1 MAAYIS
7 AQRTGEGQVID
18 LSQFEA
24 VHQTLAGAMVSWFEE
39 GDVRER
45 SGNIGATVQPFDAFS
60 AKDGLVTIIAIGP
73 MYNRVCRV
81 LGLDPADDKWRE
93 AVDRDSIPG
102 IEFDAILRGWVEE
115 RTVQVACSDIMSSKD
130 MAEDLH
136 LSGTHCPR

>member
-1 MAAYIS
+1 MTGSPDPDPPMRAAPLTAHYIIAYCCLWSSLAAYIS

-60 AKDGLVTIIAIGP
+60 AKDDLVTIIAIGP
-73 MYNRVCRV
+73 MYTRVCRV
-81 LGLDPADDKWRE
+81 LGLDPEDDKWR
-93 AVDRDSIPG
+93 
-102 IEFDAILRGWVEE
+102 
-115 RTVQVACSDIMSSKD
+115 
-130 MAEDLH
+130 
-136 LSGTHCPR
+136 